1 VLSRLARVARFEAR
15 AQQRKLP
22 RGLNELP
29 QIDFTTAEAGA
40 IARGASKAC
49 WRVKRWTLRTIA
61 RLDLGRSSASKRPS
75 AAPSRWQER
84 RS

>member
-1 VLSRLARVARFEAR
+1 VARFEAR
-15 AQQRKLP
+15 AQQRKVA
-22 RGLNELP
+22 RGLPELP

-49 WRVKRWTLRTIA
+49 WRVTRWMLRIFDA
-61 RLDLGRSSASKRPS
+61 EGPAEVQPS
-75 AAPSRWQER
+75 AAPGRWQQR